1 MYNRVRLRLRLCALV
16 SKTSGFS
23 MNKRYLL
30 GEKKVLSHSSQV
42 PADIE
47 MQTRWELPVEDCV
60 TLHFSIRNKSI
71 FRSR

>member
-1 MYNRVRLRLRLCALV
+1 
-16 SKTSGFS
+16 

-42 PADIE
+42 PADFE